1 MKPVEVKSSTY
12 FDSTKENYEKY
23 RKFKIA
29 LYRKK
34 GYTPDWF
41 RKVFAIKKLRI
52 LSHGHILLVIL
63 IDKKL
68 LEHSTKKNCKKEIK
82 KNLELKN

>member
-34 GYTPDWF
+34 WLHS
-41 RKVFAIKKLRI
+41 R
-52 LSHGHILLVIL
+52 LVPKSIC
-63 IDKKL
+63 D
-68 LEHSTKKNCKKEIK
+68 
-82 KNLELKN
+82 